1 MSNIYQTY
9 DSSLNN
15 YETPSDGVGSVGRTD
30 RDIDQEL
37 AYVGSDVNGNPQ
49 NFYDYDIKLT
59 PSVSGPQL
67 IVPSSPDD
75 GIPNF
80 SDSSL
85 FSSES
90 MGDIIDTVN
99 NGRVHDISVRN
110 KPLISSESDIVINK
124 DNKETS
130 VKGVIEQTSLS
141 DIFFSEMNMDVLQKS
156 IRYKVFSFTD
166 KVIDNQPENT
176 LYIIMRSIM
185 LQYANF
191 SVSTENLL
199 DEIRSLNQRVID
211 YSAENI
217 SSNVQQ
223 YMGYLND
230 IEKLPVPMERPSYQ
244 NKNNFTYDISNL
256 L

>member
-15 YETPSDGVGSVGRTD
+15 YELPSDSVGSFGQTD
-30 RDIDQEL
+30 RDIDKEL

-80 SDSSL
+80 SDASL

-90 MGDIIDTVN
+90 LGNMIDTVN
-99 NGRVHDISVRN
+99 NGRVGDISVRN
-110 KPLISSESDIVINK
+110 NTLLSSGADIVINK

-141 DIFFSEMNMDVLQKS
+141 DIFFSEMNMDVLQKA
-156 IRYKVFSFTD
+156 IRYKVFNYTD
-166 KVIDNQPENT
+166 KVIHNQPENT

-191 SVSTENLL
+191 NISTTNLIE
-199 DEIRSLNQRVID
+199 EIQSLNQRVID
-211 YSAENI
+211 YSSENI
-217 SSNVQQ
+217 SSNVKQ

-230 IEKLPVPMERPSYQ
+230 IEKLPIPMDHPSYQ